1 MALRIRQS
9 VVRGEI
15 DNRRRGR
22 VEGWITLVGVERP
35 LMLELTGNCL
45 RDLAGSVVR
54 FENPHPLATEDEK
67 NLPAPLQ
74 RGVAGEITAS
84 RKVRVLDV
92 PLEEATRL
100 TRSGTQ
106 PPEHSA
112 NALYLEWFSEANGRV
127 VIESSDYEIDVSPAE
142 WKLSPEMRSSK
153 LLPAMRRC
161 APGWNSSIKSICRIL
176 KNGNL
181 KLRMN
186 NRWMNS
192 VTRSSCA
199 NRTRARTST

>member
-1 MALRIRQS
+1 MTDGLRYRPASGNVPAMALRIRQS
-9 VVRGEI
+9 LVRGEI

-84 RKVRVLDV
+84 RKV
-92 PLEEATRL
+92 
-100 TRSGTQ
+100 
-106 PPEHSA
+106 
-112 NALYLEWFSEANGRV
+112 
-127 VIESSDYEIDVSPAE
+127 
-142 WKLSPEMRSSK
+142 
-153 LLPAMRRC
+153 
-161 APGWNSSIKSICRIL
+161 
-176 KNGNL
+176 
-181 KLRMN
+181 
-186 NRWMNS
+186 
-192 VTRSSCA
+192 
-199 NRTRARTST
+199 

>member
-127 VIESSDYEIDVSPAE
+127 VD
-142 WKLSPEMRSSK
+142 
-153 LLPAMRRC
+153 
-161 APGWNSSIKSICRIL
+161 
-176 KNGNL
+176 
-181 KLRMN
+181 
-186 NRWMNS
+186 
-192 VTRSSCA
+192 
-199 NRTRARTST
+199 